1 MFLLICRLS
10 YRRGAVG
17 RRRFGLDEESIT
29 MDTLFQEDLSADSL
43 DLVELTMAIEEE
55 FEIGEIEDE
64 DLVELRSVGDV
75 VNYIMNKRGEN

>member
-1 MFLLICRLS
+1 MIFKRVCEMI
-10 YRRGAVG
+10 AEQ
-17 RRRFGLDEESIT
+17 FGLDEESIT

-75 VNYIMNKRGEN
+75 VNYIQNKRGEN

>member
-1 MFLLICRLS
+1 MIFKRVCEMI
-10 YRRGAVG
+10 AEQ
-17 RRRFGLDEESIT
+17 FGLDEESIT